1 VELIREAL
9 GRAGRHGVLFPLQT
23 IELTSEEDAMN
34 PTNKGK
40 NSRPVYDK
48 MMASEDAIEG
58 PTAFAEKRQP
68 VWKGR

>member
-1 VELIREAL
+1 
-9 GRAGRHGVLFPLQT
+9 
-23 IELTSEEDAMN
+23 MK

-58 PTAFAEKRQP
+58 PTAFAEKRRP

>member
-1 VELIREAL
+1 VK
-9 GRAGRHGVLFPLQT
+9 
-23 IELTSEEDAMN
+23 

-40 NSRPVYDK
+40 NGLPVYDK

-68 VWKGR
+68 VGKGR